1 MKLNFSIIIPVFN
14 RPIEIDELLESLTL
28 QDFQEDFEVLIIEDG
43 SKEKSDL
50 VVNKYQKKLN
60 FSYFF
65 KQNSGAGDSR
75 NFGMKL
81 ASGNYFIILDSD
93 VIVPSHYL

>member
-1 MKLNFSIIIPVFN
+1 MQLNFSIIIPVFN
-14 RPIEIDELLESLTL
+14 RPNEIDELLQSLTL

-43 SKEKSDL
+43 STEKSDL
-50 VVNKYQKKLN
+50 VIRKYQEKLN
-60 FSYFF
+60 LSYFL
-65 KQNSGAGDSR
+65 KENSGAGDSR